1 MENKGYPE
9 EIDLQKYLLVL
20 KRRWLIASGVFAVCS
35 GLAGLSLLLQKPTY
49 EASGKLLFQSNK
61 TSSLTGIGKEVG
73 HLDSIRREA
82 NPLETQALLINSE
95 PVLKEVV
102 DTLKLKDKDGAPLNA
117 GAIAP
122 DIQSVSGTDVLQVSF
137 SSEDPVLAKAIVNQV
152 MKAYIAQ
159 NTEINKSDAEGAAR
173 FINDQLKLA
182 GKELNEAAEELRKFK
197 ANNKVINLQEETSG
211 TVKNIIKIDE
221 ELNSVKSELADLSA
235 REAQIR
241 RQLKVNDNSVDV
253 ASLSENEG
261 VQDVL
266 KQLQEVQAQIA
277 TSITIFEPTH
287 PRIVDLRDKEASLKA
302 LLNRRTDQSLGY
314 QAQIPPGK
322 LQMGDIKQGLTTEL
336 AKIESTRSGLQSRIT
351 SLINIREK
359 YRKRADNLPELEKRQ
374 GNIQRR
380 LSLAQASYENLTAKK
395 REIDIAE
402 KQIAGN
408 ASILEYAKIQSSF
421 KALKKNILIAGGGV
435 FIGLLLGVAAAYFVD
450 LIDRRLKTPQ
460 EAEALFGYTLLGLIP
475 KYEMSHSSFLESES
489 LEGISPRVIVA
500 TSPRSMLHEAYQMLQ
515 ANLKFVSLDKKVRKI
530 VITSSVPG
538 EGRTEVA
545 ANLAAVI
552 AQGGR
557 RVLLVDADMRQPA
570 QHHLWGLINSVGLS
584 NVMVGQQLFSKA
596 VQKVTP
602 SLSVLTS
609 GVVPPNPLALI
620 DSERMTSFIDKLGES
635 YDYIIFDTP
644 SLAGTADAAVLGK
657 MVDGV
662 LVVSRP
668 GLVDS
673 KSALAAKSLLTR
685 AEVNVLGLIVN
696 AVDVKQYGEN
706 NFYYNHSRSESSSR
720 ESGNTT
726 VFSESNFSESKF
738 TG

>member
-35 GLAGLSLLLQKPTY
+35 GLAGLSLLLQKPAY
-49 EASGKLLFQSNK
+49 EASGKLLFQSSK
-61 TSSLTGIGKEVG
+61 ASSLTGVGEKIG
-73 HLDSIRREA
+73 HLDSIRKEA
-82 NPLETQALLINSE
+82 NPLKTQALLINSE
-95 PVLKEVV
+95 SVLKEVV
-102 DTLKLKDKDGAPLNA
+102 DILKLKNKDGAPLDA
-117 GAIAP
+117 GAIAL
-122 DIQSVSGTDVLQVSF
+122 DIESVTGTDVLKVSF
-137 SSEDPVLAKAIVNQV
+137 SSEDPVLAKAVVNQT
-152 MKAYIAQ
+152 MKAYIDD
-159 NTEINKSDAEGAAR
+159 NTQRNRLEASGAAESIQEQVR
-173 FINDQLKLA
+173 TAKR
-182 GKELNEAAEELRKFK
+182 ELNEAAEALRRFK
-197 ANNKVINLQEETSG
+197 AKNKIINLQEETSG
-211 TVKNIIKIDE
+211 TVKNLTKVDE
-221 ELNSVKSELADLSA
+221 EINTVRSELADLTA
-235 REAQIR
+235 REQQIR
-241 RQLKVNDNSVDV
+241 RQLKVTDSSVDI
-253 ASLSENEG
+253 ASLSENEA
-261 VQDVL
+261 VQGVL

-277 TSITIFEPTH
+277 TNSSLLQPNHPTL
-287 PRIVDLRDKEASLKA
+287 VDLRNKEANLQA
-302 LLNRRTDQSLGY
+302 LLEQRTNQSLGY
-314 QAQIPPGK
+314 DAQITPEK
-322 LQMGDIKQGLTTEL
+322 LQMGDIKQGLATEL
-336 AKIESTRSGLQSRIT
+336 ARIESTRSGLQNKIN
-351 SLINIREK
+351 SLVLIREK
-359 YRKRADNLPELEKRQ
+359 YRQRADTLPNLEKRQ
-374 GNIQRR
+374 GDIQRR
-380 LSLAQASYENLTAKK
+380 LSVAQGSYEDLLTKE
-395 REIDIAE
+395 REINIAQ
-402 KQIAGN
+402 KQIVGN
-408 ASILEYAKIQSSF
+408 ASILEYAKIQNSV

-460 EAEALFGYTLLGLIP
+460 EAEALFGHTLLGLIP
-475 KYEMSHSSFLESES
+475 KYEMNHPSFVESEG

-515 ANLKFVSLDKKVRKI
+515 ANLKFVSLDKKVSKI
-530 VITSSVPG
+530 VVTSSIPG

-552 AQGGR
+552 AQSGK

-596 VQKVTP
+596 VQKITP

-620 DSERMTSFIDKLGES
+620 DSERMTSLIEMLNEN

-662 LVVSRP
+662 LVVTRP

-673 KSALAAKSLLTR
+673 KSALAAKSLLNR
-685 AEVNVLGLIVN
+685 AEVNVMGLIVN
-696 AVDVKQYGEN
+696 AVDVRQYGEN
-706 NFYYNHSRSESSSR
+706 NFYYNHSRSDSYSR
-720 ESGNTT
+720 ETESTN
-726 VFSESNFSESKF
+726 VFSESNF

>member
-35 GLAGLSLLLQKPTY
+35 GLAGLSLLLQKPAY
-49 EASGKLLFQSNK
+49 EASGKLLFQSSK
-61 TSSLTGIGKEVG
+61 ASSLTGVGEKIG
-73 HLDSIRREA
+73 HLDSIRKEA
-82 NPLETQALLINSE
+82 NPLNTQALLINSE
-95 PVLKEVV
+95 SVLKEVV
-102 DTLKLKDKDGAPLNA
+102 DTLKLKDKDGAPLDA
-117 GAIAP
+117 GALAL
-122 DIQSVSGTDVLQVSF
+122 DIETVSGTDVLKVSF
-137 SSEDPVLAKAIVNQV
+137 SSEDPVLAKAVVNQA
-152 MKAYIAQ
+152 MNAYIDD
-159 NTEINKSDAEGAAR
+159 NTQRNRLEASGAAESIQEQVR
-173 FINDQLKLA
+173 TAKR
-182 GKELNEAAEELRKFK
+182 ELNEAAEALRRFK
-197 ANNKVINLQEETSG
+197 AKNKIINLQEETSG
-211 TVKNIIKIDE
+211 TVKNITKIDE
-221 ELNSVKSELADLSA
+221 EINTVRSELADLTA
-235 REAQIR
+235 REQQIR
-241 RQLKVNDNSVDV
+241 RQLKVADSSVDI

-261 VQDVL
+261 VQGVL

-277 TSITIFEPTH
+277 TNSSLLQPNHPTL
-287 PRIVDLRDKEASLKA
+287 VDLRNKEANLQA
-302 LLNRRTDQSLGY
+302 LLDQRTNQSLGY
-314 QAQIPPGK
+314 DAQIAPEK
-322 LQMGDIKQGLTTEL
+322 LQMGDIKQGLATEL
-336 AKIESTRSGLQSRIT
+336 ARIESTRSGLQNKIN
-351 SLINIREK
+351 SLILIREK
-359 YRKRADNLPELEKRQ
+359 YRQRADTLPNLEKRQ
-374 GNIQRR
+374 GDIQRR
-380 LSLAQASYENLTAKK
+380 LSVAQGSYEDLLTKE
-395 REIDIAE
+395 REINIAQ
-402 KQIAGN
+402 KQIVGN
-408 ASILEYAKIQSSF
+408 ASILEYAKIQSSI

-460 EAEALFGYTLLGLIP
+460 EAEALFGHTLLGLIP
-475 KYEMSHSSFLESES
+475 KYEMNHPSFVESEG

-515 ANLKFVSLDKKVRKI
+515 ANLKFVSLDKKVSKI
-530 VITSSVPG
+530 VVTSSIPG

-552 AQGGR
+552 AQSGK

-596 VQKVTP
+596 VQKITP

-620 DSERMTSFIDKLGES
+620 DSERMTSFIDMLNEN

-685 AEVNVLGLIVN
+685 AEVNVMGLIVN
-696 AVDVKQYGEN
+696 AVDVRQYGEN
-706 NFYYNHSRSESSSR
+706 NFYYNHSRSDSYSR
-720 ESGNTT
+720 ET
-726 VFSESNFSESKF
+726 ESTNVFSESKF

>member
-35 GLAGLSLLLQKPTY
+35 GLAGLSLLLQKPAY
-49 EASGKLLFQSNK
+49 EASGKLLFQSSK
-61 TSSLTGIGKEVG
+61 ASSLTGVGEKIG
-73 HLDSIRREA
+73 HLDSIRKEA
-82 NPLETQALLINSE
+82 NPLKTQALLINSE
-95 PVLKEVV
+95 SVLKEVV
-102 DTLKLKDKDGAPLNA
+102 DTLKLKDKDGAPLDA
-117 GAIAP
+117 GALAL
-122 DIQSVSGTDVLQVSF
+122 DIESVTGTDVLKVSF
-137 SSEDPVLAKAIVNQV
+137 SSEDPVLAKAVVNQA
-152 MKAYIAQ
+152 MKAYIDD
-159 NTEINKSDAEGAAR
+159 NTQRNRLEASGAADSIQEQVR
-173 FINDQLKLA
+173 TAKR
-182 GKELNEAAEELRKFK
+182 ELNEAAEALRRFK
-197 ANNKVINLQEETSG
+197 AKNKIINLQEETSG
-211 TVKNIIKIDE
+211 TVKNITKIDE
-221 ELNSVKSELADLSA
+221 EINTVRSELADLTA
-235 REAQIR
+235 REQQIR
-241 RQLKVNDNSVDV
+241 RQLKVADSSVDI

-261 VQDVL
+261 VQGVL

-277 TSITIFEPTH
+277 TNSSLLQPNHPTL
-287 PRIVDLRDKEASLKA
+287 VDLRNKEANLQA
-302 LLNRRTDQSLGY
+302 LLDQRTNQSLGY
-314 QAQIPPGK
+314 DAQIAPGK
-322 LQMGDIKQGLTTEL
+322 LQMGDIKQGLATEL
-336 AKIESTRSGLQSRIT
+336 ARIESTRSGLQNKIN
-351 SLINIREK
+351 SLVLIREK
-359 YRKRADNLPELEKRQ
+359 YRQRADTLPNLEKRQ
-374 GNIQRR
+374 GDIQRR
-380 LSLAQASYENLTAKK
+380 LSVAQGSYEDLLTKE
-395 REIDIAE
+395 REINIAQ
-402 KQIAGN
+402 KQIVGN
-408 ASILEYAKIQSSF
+408 ASILEYAKIQSSV
-421 KALKKNILIAGGGV
+421 KALKKNLLIAGGGV

-475 KYEMSHSSFLESES
+475 KYEMNHPSFVEAEG

-500 TSPRSMLHEAYQMLQ
+500 TSPRSVLHEAYQMLQ
-515 ANLKFVSLDKKVRKI
+515 ANLKFVSLDKKVSKI
-530 VITSSVPG
+530 VVTSSVPG

-552 AQGGR
+552 AQSGK

-620 DSERMTSFIDKLGES
+620 DSERMTSLIDMLNEN

-685 AEVNVLGLIVN
+685 AEVNVMGLIVN
-696 AVDVKQYGEN
+696 AVDVRQYGEN
-706 NFYYNHSRSESSSR
+706 NFYYNHSRSDSYSKETEST
-720 ESGNTT
+720 N
-726 VFSESNFSESKF
+726 VFSEPNF

>member
-35 GLAGLSLLLQKPTY
+35 GLAGLSLLLQKPAY
-49 EASGKLLFQSNK
+49 EASGKLLFQSSK
-61 TSSLTGIGKEVG
+61 ASSLTGVGEKIG
-73 HLDSIRREA
+73 HLDSIRKEA
-82 NPLETQALLINSE
+82 NPLKTQALLINSE
-95 PVLKEVV
+95 SVLKEVV
-102 DTLKLKDKDGAPLNA
+102 DILKLKDKDGAPLDA
-117 GAIAP
+117 GAIAL
-122 DIQSVSGTDVLQVSF
+122 DIESVTGTDVLKVSF
-137 SSEDPVLAKAIVNQV
+137 SSEDPVLAKAVVNQT
-152 MKAYIAQ
+152 MKAYIDD
-159 NTEINKSDAEGAAR
+159 NTQRNRLEASGAAESIQEQVR
-173 FINDQLKLA
+173 TAKR
-182 GKELNEAAEELRKFK
+182 ELNEAAEALRRFK
-197 ANNKVINLQEETSG
+197 AKNKIINLQEETSG
-211 TVKNIIKIDE
+211 TVKNITKVDE
-221 ELNSVKSELADLSA
+221 EINTVRSELADLTA
-235 REAQIR
+235 REQQIR
-241 RQLKVNDNSVDV
+241 RQLKVADNSVDI
-253 ASLSENEG
+253 ASLSDNEG
-261 VQDVL
+261 VQGVL

-277 TSITIFEPTH
+277 TSSSLLQPNHPTL
-287 PRIVDLRDKEASLKA
+287 VDLRNKEANLQA
-302 LLNRRTDQSLGY
+302 LLDQRTNQSLGY
-314 QAQIPPGK
+314 DAQITPEK
-322 LQMGDIKQGLTTEL
+322 LQMGDIKQGLATEL
-336 AKIESTRSGLQSRIT
+336 ARIESARSGLQNKIN
-351 SLINIREK
+351 SLILIREK
-359 YRKRADNLPELEKRQ
+359 YRQRADTLPNLEKRQ
-374 GNIQRR
+374 GDIQRR
-380 LSLAQASYENLTAKK
+380 LSVAQGSYEDLLTKE
-395 REIDIAE
+395 REINIAQ
-402 KQIAGN
+402 KQIVGN
-408 ASILEYAKIQSSF
+408 ASILEYAKIQSSV
-421 KALKKNILIAGGGV
+421 KALKKNLLIAGGGV

-475 KYEMSHSSFLESES
+475 KYEMNHPSFVEAEG

-500 TSPRSMLHEAYQMLQ
+500 TSPRSVLHEAYQMLQ
-515 ANLKFVSLDKKVRKI
+515 ANLKFVSLDKKVSKI
-530 VITSSVPG
+530 VVTSSVPG

-552 AQGGR
+552 AQSGK

-620 DSERMTSFIDKLGES
+620 DSERMTSLIDMLNEN

-685 AEVNVLGLIVN
+685 AEVNVMGLIVN
-696 AVDVKQYGEN
+696 AVDVRQYGEN
-706 NFYYNHSRSESSSR
+706 NFYYNHSRSDSYSKETEST
-720 ESGNTT
+720 N
-726 VFSESNFSESKF
+726 VFSESNF

>member
-20 KRRWLIASGVFAVCS
+20 KRRWFIASGVFAVCS
-35 GLAGLSLLLQKPTY
+35 GLAGLSLLLQKPAY

-61 TSSLTGIGKEVG
+61 ASSLTGVGEKVG

-102 DTLKLKDKDGAPLNA
+102 DTLRLKDKDGAPLDTA
-117 GAIAP
+117 AINL

-137 SSEDPVLAKAIVNQV
+137 SSEDPALAKEVVNQA
-152 MKAYIAQ
+152 MKAYIAA
-159 NTEINKSDAEGAAR
+159 NTERNKSDAEGAGK
-173 FINDQLKLA
+173 FITNQLRTA
-182 GKELNEAAEELRKFK
+182 KEELHAAAEALRRFK
-197 ANNKVINLQEETSG
+197 ARNKIINLKEETSG
-211 TVKNIIKIDE
+211 TVKNIISIED
-221 ELNSVKSELADLSA
+221 ELNNAKSQLADLNA
-235 REAQIR
+235 QEMQIR
-241 RQLKVNDNSVDV
+241 RQLKVADSSVDV
-253 ASLSENEG
+253 ASLSQNEG

-266 KQLQEVQAQIA
+266 KQLQEVQALIA
-277 TSITIFEPTH
+277 TSSSIYQANHPTI
-287 PRIVDLRDKEASLKA
+287 IDLKNKEANLKA
-302 LLNRRTDQSLGY
+302 LLEQRTGQSLGY

-322 LQMGDIKQGLTTEL
+322 LQMGKIKQELATEL
-336 AKIESTRSGLQSRIT
+336 ARIESARSGLKNKIA
-351 SLINIREK
+351 SLDRLKENYK
-359 YRKRADNLPELEKRQ
+359 KRADILPNLEKRQ
-374 GNIQRR
+374 GDIERR
-380 LSLAQASYENLTAKK
+380 LSVAQDSYENLITKE
-395 REIDIAE
+395 REINIAKE
-402 KQIAGN
+402 QIVGN

-475 KYEMSHSSFLESES
+475 KYEINNPSFVETES

-515 ANLKFVSLDKKVRKI
+515 ANLKFISLDKKVRKI
-530 VITSSVPG
+530 VVTSSVPG

-552 AQGGR
+552 AQAGK
-557 RVLLVDADMRQPA
+557 RVLLVDADMRKPS

-620 DSERMTSFIDKLGES
+620 DSERMTSFIDMLSEN

-662 LVVSRP
+662 LVVARP
-668 GLVDS
+668 GVVDS

-685 AEVNVLGLIVN
+685 AEVNIMGLIVN
-696 AVDVKQYGEN
+696 AVDVKLHGEN
-706 NFYYNHSRSESSSR
+706 NFYYNNSRSESSNR
-720 ESGNTT
+720 EIESTN
-726 VFSESNFSESKF
+726 VFSESNL

>member
-9 EIDLQKYLLVL
+9 EIDLQKYFLVL
-20 KRRWLIASGVFAVCS
+20 KRRWFIASGVFAVCS
-35 GLAGLSLLLQKPTY
+35 GLAGLSLLLQKPAY

-61 TSSLTGIGKEVG
+61 ASSLTGVGEKIG

-102 DTLKLKDKDGAPLNA
+102 DTLKLKGKDGGPLET
-117 GAIAP
+117 GAIAL
-122 DIQSVSGTDVLQVSF
+122 DIQSVPGTDVLQVSY
-137 SSEDPVLAKAIVNQV
+137 SSEDPVLAKAVVNQA
-152 MKAYIAQ
+152 MKAYMDE
-159 NTEINKSDAEGAAR
+159 NTRRNQSDAVG
-173 FINDQLKLA
+173 A
-182 GKELNEAAEELRKFK
+182 GKFIQEQLRTAQEELNAATEALRRFK
-197 ANNKVINLQEETSG
+197 AKHKIINLEEETSG
-211 TVKNIIKIDE
+211 AVKNITNIDE
-221 ELNSVKSELADLSA
+221 ELNNARSELANLSA
-235 REAQIR
+235 QEIQIR
-241 RQLKVNDNSVDV
+241 RQLKVNDSSVDV
-253 ASLSENEG
+253 ASLSQNEG
-261 VQDVL
+261 VQDLL

-277 TSITIFEPTH
+277 TSSTLLQANHPT
-287 PRIVDLRDKEASLKA
+287 IVDLKNKEANLKA
-302 LLNRRTDQSLGY
+302 LLEQRTNQSLGY
-314 QAQIPPGK
+314 AAEIAPGR
-322 LQMGDIKQGLTTEL
+322 LQMGEIKQGLATEL
-336 AKIESTRSGLQSRIT
+336 ARIESARSGLENKIA
-351 SLINIREK
+351 SLIRLKNE
-359 YRKRADNLPELEKRQ
+359 YRKRADTLPSLEKRQ
-374 GNIQRR
+374 GDIQRR
-380 LSLAQASYENLTAKK
+380 LSVAQASYENLLTKEQ
-395 REIDIAE
+395 EINIAE

-475 KYEMSHSSFLESES
+475 KYGMNHPSFAETES

-515 ANLKFVSLDKKVRKI
+515 ANLKFVSLDKKVSKI
-530 VITSSVPG
+530 VVTSSVPG

-545 ANLAAVI
+545 ANLAAVM
-552 AQGGR
+552 AQAGR
-557 RVLLVDADMRQPA
+557 RVLLVDADMRQPS

-620 DSERMTSFIDKLGES
+620 DSERMTSLIDMLSEN

-662 LVVSRP
+662 LVVARP
-668 GLVDS
+668 GVVDS

-685 AEVNVLGLIVN
+685 SEANIMGLIVN
-696 AVDVKQYGEN
+696 GVDIKQHREN
-706 NFYYNHSRSESSSR
+706 SFYYSNSRSESSNR
-720 ESGNTT
+720 ETESMN
-726 VFSESNFSESKF
+726 VFSESNF

>member
-9 EIDLQKYLLVL
+9 EIDIQKYLLVL
-20 KRRWLIASGVFAVCS
+20 KRRWFIASGVFAVCS
-35 GLAGLSLLLQKPTY
+35 GLAGISLLLQKPAY
-49 EASGKLLFQSNK
+49 EASGKLLFQSSK
-61 TSSLTGIGKEVG
+61 ASSLTGVGEKIG

-95 PVLKEVV
+95 SVLKEVV
-102 DTLKLKDKDGAPLNA
+102 DTLELKDKDGAPLDT
-117 GAIAP
+117 GAIAL
-122 DIQSVSGTDVLQVSF
+122 DIESVTGTDVLKVSF
-137 SSEDPVLAKAIVNQV
+137 SSEDPVLAKKIVNKA
-152 MKAYIAQ
+152 MKAYIDE
-159 NTEINKSDAEGAAR
+159 NTERNRSEATGAGK
-173 FINDQLKLA
+173 FIKDQLLTA
-182 GKELNEAAEELRKFK
+182 TRELNEAAEALRRFK
-197 ANNKVINLQEETSG
+197 AKNKIINLKEETSG
-211 TVKNIIKIDE
+211 TVKNLTKIDE
-221 ELNSVKSELADLSA
+221 EINSVRSELADLSA
-235 REAQIR
+235 QEKQIR
-241 RQLKVNDNSVDV
+241 RQLNVTDNSVDV

-261 VQDVL
+261 VQGVL
-266 KQLQEVQAQIA
+266 KQLQEIQATIA
-277 TSITIFEPTH
+277 TTSSLLQPNHPTL
-287 PRIVDLRDKEASLKA
+287 VDLRNKEANLKA
-302 LLNRRTDQSLGY
+302 LLAQRTNQSLGY
-314 QAQIPPGK
+314 QAQITPGK
-322 LQMGDIKQGLTTEL
+322 LQMGDIKQDLATDL
-336 AKIESTRSGLQSRIT
+336 AKIGTTRSGLENKIN
-351 SLINIREK
+351 SLLIIRNN
-359 YRKRADNLPELEKRQ
+359 YRKRADTLPNLEKRQ
-374 GNIQRR
+374 GDIERR
-380 LSLAQASYENLTAKK
+380 LSVAQETYENLLTKE
-395 REIDIAE
+395 REINIAQ
-402 KQIAGN
+402 KQIIGN

-475 KYEMSHSSFLESES
+475 KYEMNHQSFLEGES

-515 ANLKFVSLDKKVRKI
+515 ANLKFVSLDKKVSKI
-530 VITSSVPG
+530 VVTSSVPG

-552 AQGGR
+552 AQAGR
-557 RVLLVDADMRQPA
+557 KVLLVDADMRQPA

-620 DSERMTSFIDKLGES
+620 DSERMTTLIDMLSENF
-635 YDYIIFDTP
+635 DYIIFDTP
-644 SLAGTADAAVLGK
+644 SLTGNADAAVLGK

-685 AEVNVLGLIVN
+685 AEVNIMGLIVN
-696 AVDVKQYGEN
+696 AVDVRQYGEN
-706 NFYYNHSRSESSSR
+706 NFYYSQSRSESYSR
-720 ESGNTT
+720 ETDSNN
-726 VFSESNFSESKF
+726 VFSESNF

>member
-20 KRRWLIASGVFAVCS
+20 KRRWFIASGVFAVCS
-35 GLAGLSLLLQKPTY
+35 GLAGLSLLLQKPAY

-61 TSSLTGIGKEVG
+61 ASSLTGVG
-73 HLDSIRREA
+73 EKIEHLDSIRREA

-102 DTLKLKDKDGAPLNA
+102 DTLKLKGKDGAPLDT
-117 GAIAP
+117 GAIAL
-122 DIQSVSGTDVLQVSF
+122 DIASVPGTDVLQVSY
-137 SSEDPVLAKAIVNQV
+137 SSEDPVLAKAVVNQA
-152 MKAYIAQ
+152 MKAYMDE
-159 NTEINKSDAEGAAR
+159 NTRRNQSEAVG
-173 FINDQLKLA
+173 A
-182 GKELNEAAEELRKFK
+182 GKFIQEQLRTAQEELNSATEALRRFK
-197 ANNKVINLQEETSG
+197 AKNKIINLQEETSG
-211 TVKNIIKIDE
+211 AVKNITQIDE
-221 ELNSVKSELADLSA
+221 DLNNARSELADLSA
-235 REAQIR
+235 RETQIR
-241 RQLKVNDNSVDV
+241 RQLKIADNSVDV
-253 ASLSENEG
+253 ASLSQTEG

-266 KQLQEVQAQIA
+266 KQLQEIQAQIA
-277 TSITIFEPTH
+277 TSSTLLQANHPT
-287 PRIVDLRDKEASLKA
+287 IVDLRNKEANLQA
-302 LLNRRTDQSLGY
+302 LLEQRTNQSLGY
-314 QAQIPPGK
+314 PAQIAPGK
-322 LQMGDIKQGLTTEL
+322 LQIGEIKQELATEL
-336 AKIESTRSGLQSRIT
+336 ARISSVRSGLENRIAALNRLKD
-351 SLINIREK
+351 S
-359 YRKRADNLPELEKRQ
+359 YRKRADTLPNLEKRQ
-374 GNIQRR
+374 GDIERR
-380 LSLAQASYENLTAKK
+380 LLVAKASYENLLTKEQ
-395 REIDIAE
+395 EINIAQ

-475 KYEMSHSSFLESES
+475 KYGMNHPSFAETES

-515 ANLKFVSLDKKVRKI
+515 ANLKFVSLDKKVSKI
-530 VITSSVPG
+530 VVTSSVPG

-545 ANLAAVI
+545 ANLAAVM
-552 AQGGR
+552 AQAGR
-557 RVLLVDADMRQPA
+557 RVLLVDADMRQPS

-602 SLSVLTS
+602 TLSVLTS
-609 GVVPPNPLALI
+609 GVLPPNPLALI
-620 DSERMTSFIDKLGES
+620 DSERMTSLIDMLSEN

-644 SLAGTADAAVLGK
+644 SLSGTADAAVLGK

-662 LVVSRP
+662 LVVARP
-668 GLVDS
+668 GVVDS

-685 AEVNVLGLIVN
+685 SEANIMGLIVN
-696 AVDVKQYGEN
+696 AVDVKQHREN
-706 NFYYNHSRSESSSR
+706 SFYYSNSRSESSTKET
-720 ESGNTT
+720 ESMN
-726 VFSESNFSESKF
+726 VFSESNF

>member
-20 KRRWLIASGVFAVCS
+20 KRRWFIASGVFALCS
-35 GLAGLSLLLQKPTY
+35 GLAGLSLLLQKPAY
-49 EASGKLLFQSNK
+49 EASGKLLFQSSK
-61 TSSLTGIGKEVG
+61 ASSLTGVGEKIG

-95 PVLKEVV
+95 SVLKEVV
-102 DTLKLKDKDGAPLNA
+102 DTLKLKDKDGAPLDA
-117 GAIAP
+117 GAIAL
-122 DIQSVSGTDVLQVSF
+122 DIESVSGTDVLKVSF
-137 SSEDPVLAKAIVNQV
+137 SSEDPVLAKAVVNQA
-152 MKAYIAQ
+152 MKAYMDD
-159 NTEINKSDAEGAAR
+159 NTQRNRSEAAGAGE
-173 FINDQLKLA
+173 FIKDQLRTA
-182 GKELNEAAEELRKFK
+182 NRELNEAAEALRRFK
-197 ANNKVINLQEETSG
+197 AKNKIINLQEETSG
-211 TVKNIIKIDE
+211 TVKNLTKVGE
-221 ELNSVKSELADLSA
+221 ELNTVKSELADLSA
-235 REAQIR
+235 REQQIR
-241 RQLKVNDNSVDV
+241 RQLKVADSSVDV
-253 ASLSENEG
+253 ASLSEIEG

-266 KQLQEVQAQIA
+266 KQLQEVQALIA
-277 TSITIFEPTH
+277 TRSSLLQVNH
-287 PRIVDLRDKEASLKA
+287 PEIVDLRNKEANLQA
-302 LLNRRTDQSLGY
+302 LLDRRTNQSLGY
-314 QAQIPPGK
+314 QAQIAPGK
-322 LQMGDIKQGLTTEL
+322 LQMGDIKQGLAAEL
-336 AKIESTRSGLQSRIT
+336 AKIESTRSGLENKIN
-351 SLINIREK
+351 SLNFIREN
-359 YRKRADNLPELEKRQ
+359 YRKRADTLPNLEKRQ
-374 GNIQRR
+374 GDIQRR
-380 LSLAQASYENLTAKK
+380 LTVAQESYENLLTKE
-395 REIDIAE
+395 REINIAQ
-402 KQIAGN
+402 KQIIGN

-475 KYEMSHSSFLESES
+475 KYEMNHPSFLEEES

-530 VITSSVPG
+530 VVTSSVPG

-552 AQGGR
+552 AQAGR

-620 DSERMTSFIDKLGES
+620 DSERMTSFIDMLGEN

-644 SLAGTADAAVLGK
+644 SLAGNADAAVLGK

-673 KSALAAKSLLTR
+673 KSAFAAKSLLTR
-685 AEVNVLGLIVN
+685 AEVNVMGLIVN
-696 AVDVKQYGEN
+696 AVDVRQYGEN
-706 NFYYNHSRSESSSR
+706 NFYYSHPRSESYSR
-720 ESGNTT
+720 ETANTD
-726 VFSESNFSESKF
+726 VFSESNF

>member
-35 GLAGLSLLLQKPTY
+35 GLAGLSLLLQKPAY
-49 EASGKLLFQSNK
+49 EASGKLLFQSSK
-61 TSSLTGIGKEVG
+61 ASSLTGVGEKIG
-73 HLDSIRREA
+73 HLDSIRKEA
-82 NPLETQALLINSE
+82 NPLKTQALLINSE
-95 PVLKEVV
+95 SVLKEVV
-102 DTLKLKDKDGAPLNA
+102 DILKLKDKDGAPLDA
-117 GAIAP
+117 GAIAL
-122 DIQSVSGTDVLQVSF
+122 DIESVTGTDVLKVSF
-137 SSEDPVLAKAIVNQV
+137 SSEDPVLAQAVVNQA
-152 MKAYIAQ
+152 MKAYIDD
-159 NTEINKSDAEGAAR
+159 NTQRNRLEASGAADSIQEQVR
-173 FINDQLKLA
+173 TAKR
-182 GKELNEAAEELRKFK
+182 ELNEAAEALRRFK
-197 ANNKVINLQEETSG
+197 AKNKIINLQEETSG
-211 TVKNIIKIDE
+211 TVKNITKIDE
-221 ELNSVKSELADLSA
+221 EVNTVRSELADLTA
-235 REAQIR
+235 REQQIR
-241 RQLKVNDNSVDV
+241 RQLKVADNSVDI

-261 VQDVL
+261 VQGVL

-277 TSITIFEPTH
+277 TNSSLLQPNHPTL
-287 PRIVDLRDKEASLKA
+287 VDLRNKEANLQA
-302 LLNRRTDQSLGY
+302 LLDQRTNQSLGY
-314 QAQIPPGK
+314 NAQIAPEK
-322 LQMGDIKQGLTTEL
+322 LQMGDIKQGLATEL
-336 AKIESTRSGLQSRIT
+336 ARIESTRSGLQNKIN
-351 SLINIREK
+351 SLILIREK
-359 YRKRADNLPELEKRQ
+359 YRQRADTLPNLEKRQ
-374 GNIQRR
+374 GDIQRR
-380 LSLAQASYENLTAKK
+380 LSVAQGSYEDLLTKE
-395 REIDIAE
+395 REINIAQ
-402 KQIAGN
+402 KQIVGN
-408 ASILEYAKIQSSF
+408 ASILEYAKLQSSV

-460 EAEALFGYTLLGLIP
+460 EAEALFGHTLLGLIP
-475 KYEMSHSSFLESES
+475 KYEMNHPSFVESEGF
-489 LEGISPRVIVA
+489 EGISPRVIVA

-515 ANLKFVSLDKKVRKI
+515 ANLKFVSLDKKVSKI
-530 VITSSVPG
+530 VVTSSIPG

-552 AQGGR
+552 AQSGK

-596 VQKVTP
+596 VQKITP

-620 DSERMTSFIDKLGES
+620 DSERMTSLIEMLNEN

-685 AEVNVLGLIVN
+685 AEVNVMGLIVN
-696 AVDVKQYGEN
+696 AVDVRQYGEN
-706 NFYYNHSRSESSSR
+706 NFYYNHSRSDSYSR
-720 ESGNTT
+720 ETESTN
-726 VFSESNFSESKF
+726 VFSESNL

>member
-20 KRRWLIASGVFAVCS
+20 KRRWFIASGVFALCS
-35 GLAGLSLLLQKPTY
+35 GLAGLSLLLQKPAY
-49 EASGKLLFQSNK
+49 EASGKLLFQSSK
-61 TSSLTGIGKEVG
+61 ASSLTGVGEKIG

-95 PVLKEVV
+95 SVLKEVV
-102 DTLKLKDKDGAPLNA
+102 DTLKLKDKDGAPLDT
-117 GAIAP
+117 GAIGL
-122 DIQSVSGTDVLQVSF
+122 DIESVSGTDVLKVSF
-137 SSEDPVLAKAIVNQV
+137 SSEDPVLAKAVVNQA
-152 MKAYIAQ
+152 MKAYIDD
-159 NTEINKSDAEGAAR
+159 NTKRNRLEASGAGEFIKEQAR
-173 FINDQLKLA
+173 TAK
-182 GKELNEAAEELRKFK
+182 KELNDAAEALRAFK
-197 ANNKVINLQEETSG
+197 AKNKVINLEQETSG
-211 TVKNIIKIDE
+211 TVKNITNVDQEI
-221 ELNSVKSELADLSA
+221 NTARSELADLTA
-235 REAQIR
+235 QEQQIR
-241 RQLKVNDNSVDV
+241 RQLKVNDSSVDV

-266 KQLQEVQAQIA
+266 KQLQEVQALIA
-277 TSITIFEPTH
+277 TRSSLLQANH
-287 PRIVDLRDKEASLKA
+287 PEIVDLRNKEANLKA
-302 LLNRRTDQSLGY
+302 LLDRRTDQSLGY
-314 QAQIPPGK
+314 EAQIAPGK
-322 LQMGDIKQGLTTEL
+322 LQMGDIKQGLAGEL
-336 AKIESTRSGLQSRIT
+336 AKVESARSGLENKIN
-351 SLINIREK
+351 SLILVREN
-359 YRKRADNLPELEKRQ
+359 YRKRADTLPNLEKRQ
-374 GNIQRR
+374 GDIQRR
-380 LSLAQASYENLTAKK
+380 LSVAQESYENLLTKE
-395 REIDIAE
+395 REINIAQ
-402 KQIAGN
+402 KQIVGN

-475 KYEMSHSSFLESES
+475 KYEMNHQSFLEDES

-530 VITSSVPG
+530 VVTSSVPG

-552 AQGGR
+552 AQAGR

-620 DSERMTSFIDKLGES
+620 DSERMTSFIDMLSEN

-644 SLAGTADAAVLGK
+644 SLAGNADAAVLGK

-673 KSALAAKSLLTR
+673 KSAFAAKSLLTR
-685 AEVNVLGLIVN
+685 AEVNIMGLIVN

-706 NFYYNHSRSESSSR
+706 NFYYTHPRSESYSR
-720 ESGNTT
+720 ET
-726 VFSESNFSESKF
+726 VSTDVLSESNF

>member
-35 GLAGLSLLLQKPTY
+35 GLAGLSLLLQKPAY
-49 EASGKLLFQSNK
+49 EASGKLLFQSSK
-61 TSSLTGIGKEVG
+61 ASSLTGVGEKIG
-73 HLDSIRREA
+73 HLDSIRKEA
-82 NPLETQALLINSE
+82 NPLKTQALLINSE
-95 PVLKEVV
+95 SVLKEVV
-102 DTLKLKDKDGAPLNA
+102 DILKLKDKDGAPLDA
-117 GAIAP
+117 GAIAL
-122 DIQSVSGTDVLQVSF
+122 DIESVTGTDVLKVSF
-137 SSEDPVLAKAIVNQV
+137 SSEDPVLAKAVVNQT
-152 MKAYIAQ
+152 MKAYIDD
-159 NTEINKSDAEGAAR
+159 NTQRNRLEASGAAESIQEQVR
-173 FINDQLKLA
+173 TAKR
-182 GKELNEAAEELRKFK
+182 ELNEAAEALRRFK
-197 ANNKVINLQEETSG
+197 AKNKIINLQEETSG
-211 TVKNIIKIDE
+211 TVKNITKVDE
-221 ELNSVKSELADLSA
+221 EINTVRSELADLTA
-235 REAQIR
+235 REQQIR
-241 RQLKVNDNSVDV
+241 RQLKVADNSVDI
-253 ASLSENEG
+253 ASLSDNEG
-261 VQDVL
+261 VQGVL

-277 TSITIFEPTH
+277 TSSSLLQPNHPTL
-287 PRIVDLRDKEASLKA
+287 VDLRNKEANLQA
-302 LLNRRTDQSLGY
+302 LLDQRTNQSLGY
-314 QAQIPPGK
+314 DAQITPEK
-322 LQMGDIKQGLTTEL
+322 LQMGDIKQGLATEL
-336 AKIESTRSGLQSRIT
+336 ARIESARSGLQNKIN
-351 SLINIREK
+351 SLVLIREK
-359 YRKRADNLPELEKRQ
+359 YRQRADTLPNLEKRQ
-374 GNIQRR
+374 GDIQRR
-380 LSLAQASYENLTAKK
+380 LSVAQGSYEDLLTKE
-395 REIDIAE
+395 REINIAQ
-402 KQIAGN
+402 KQIVGN
-408 ASILEYAKIQSSF
+408 ASILEYAKIQSSV
-421 KALKKNILIAGGGV
+421 KALKKNLLIAGGGV

-475 KYEMSHSSFLESES
+475 KYEMNHPSFVEGEG

-515 ANLKFVSLDKKVRKI
+515 ANLKFVSLDKKVSKI
-530 VITSSVPG
+530 VVTSSVPG

-552 AQGGR
+552 AQSGK

-620 DSERMTSFIDKLGES
+620 DSERMTSLIDMLNEN

-673 KSALAAKSLLTR
+673 KSTLAAKSLLTR
-685 AEVNVLGLIVN
+685 AEVNVMGLIVN
-696 AVDVKQYGEN
+696 AVDVRQYGEN
-706 NFYYNHSRSESSSR
+706 NFYYNHSRSDSYSKETEST
-720 ESGNTT
+720 N
-726 VFSESNFSESKF
+726 VFSESNF